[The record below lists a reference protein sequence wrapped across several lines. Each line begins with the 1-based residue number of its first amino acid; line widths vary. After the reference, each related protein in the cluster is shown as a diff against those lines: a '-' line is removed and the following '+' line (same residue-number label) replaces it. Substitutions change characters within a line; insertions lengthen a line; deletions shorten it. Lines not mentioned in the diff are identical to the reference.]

1 MHYDSNAIIMLL
13 IATSLCH
20 KRQHSLQYLIGKK
33 MKTQYSV
40 AKEADVQCNFYV
52 NCVMILPTKP
62 VIFNKN
68 SLVLNRDYYMQIRQ
82 SCIEEV
88 FYGLYST
95 LNNEQRS
102 ENRKY
107 TLLYITREIPVTY
120 LLKSS
125 YLIYL
130 NV

>member
-1 MHYDSNAIIMLL
+1 
-13 IATSLCH
+13 
-20 KRQHSLQYLIGKK
+20 
-33 MKTQYSV
+33 MKTQYSAV

-82 SCIEEV
+82 SCIGEV
-88 FYGLYST
+88 FYGLHST
-95 LNNEQRS
+95 LNNEQCS

-107 TLLYITREIPVTY
+107 YPLLYII
-120 LLKSS
+120 LLVQKISR
-125 YLIYL
+125 
-130 NV
+130 

>member
-1 MHYDSNAIIMLL
+1 M
-13 IATSLCH
+13 
-20 KRQHSLQYLIGKK
+20 
-33 MKTQYSV
+33 

-68 SLVLNRDYYMQIRQ
+68 SLVLNSDYYMQIRQ

-95 LNNEQRS
+95 LNNEQLS
-102 ENRKY
+102 QNRKY
-107 TLLYITREIPVTY
+107 TLLYINQRNSCILVVEIFIFD
-120 LLKSS
+120 LLKC
-125 YLIYL
+125 
-130 NV
+130 